1 MDATATK
8 YLSKYGFS
16 KIINDLAAQGV
27 KSLEDVQ
34 KLSGEE
40 LVQKTNLKILEAK
53 KLLDMLQNPS
63 HPKSPRAASSK
74 GKSGF
79 GGEAAE
85 DPAAI
90 ASPMMTMDASASS
103 SVELSPAKR
112 RGSQVQR
119 DMDLRAWLESIN
131 PRYGKFAPAF
141 EDQGVDLEE
150 IDDGLPEDILSSVQ
164 SALSDHGAKETQLSK
179 IMSQLRTRTG
189 STRGDQ
195 TGLSSPSPSPFSPF
209 ASAAAG
215 TPASAV
221 ELPEDLMLDPS
232 RIAIAR
238 DIGNGA
244 SATVHDATYEL
255 VNGREQA
262 VVFKRFK
269 PEMLEDPKDLND
281 IKNEVATMHKVDM
294 SPFVLSLLGVNTD
307 PRAIDKNGAKLG
319 VGLMLEKASEGSA
332 YEFLRT
338 DPPPAWDVRMG
349 LLLDSARG
357 MLALHGHKTPLIHRD
372 LKSLNIL
379 VCKVLQAGGKHQFIG
394 KVADFGLARK
404 ITPITQKSAPLQTSL
419 PRSLHALICLY
430 ICLSLRLPSLEQTP
444 SPRPPRLVRKRKAQ
458 DPSRGCRPRCTMAS
472 ILRRRMCGRSA

>member
-1 MDATATK
+1 MADK
-8 YLSKYGFS
+8 S
-16 KIINDLAAQGV
+16 DLRGPV
-27 KSLEDVQ
+27 SSL
-34 KLSGEE
+34 L
-40 LVQKTNLKILEAK
+40 
-53 KLLDMLQNPS
+53 P
-63 HPKSPRAASSK
+63 
-74 GKSGF
+74 
-79 GGEAAE
+79 
-85 DPAAI
+85 
-90 ASPMMTMDASASS
+90 
-103 SVELSPAKR
+103 R
-112 RGSQVQR
+112 RGTSLDEKERHGSQIQR

-141 EDQGVDLEE
+141 EDHGVDLEE

-164 SALSDHGAKETQLSK
+164 SALSDHGAKKTQLSK
-179 IMSQLRTRTG
+179 IMSQLRTRIG

-419 PRSLHALICLY
+419 
-430 ICLSLRLPSLEQTP
+430 LPSAL
-444 SPRPPRLVRKRKAQ
+444 SYAYISVSHYVSLLSNRHLLQ
-458 DPSRGCRPRCTMAS
+458 DHRGS
-472 ILRRRMCGRSA
+472 HENERRRILPVDVARGVRWQVYSGDGCVGVRHDDLRVHDSKAAV